1 MVISSEDAVTINE
14 NLIAV
19 ALGSNFILEVNILDK
34 IIIYTD
40 GACSN
45 NQSSVNYGGYGA
57 VLIFKDNIKEIYGGE
72 KNTTNN
78 IMELTAIIK
87 ALESLKRRDIPVNVY
102 CDSAY
107 IVNCI
112 NNKWYINWRRNGWI
126 TSKKTPVENRELWE
140 KLLSLI
146 EHIDNFEIIKVK
158 GHAGDKYNELADELA
173 RRGANEVK

>member
-1 MVISSEDAVTINE
+1 M
-14 NLIAV
+14 
-19 ALGSNFILEVNILDK
+19 DK

-45 NQSSVNYGGYGA
+45 NQSSENFGGYGA
-57 VLIFKDNIKEIYGGE
+57 VLLYKDNVKEIYGGE

-87 ALESLKRRDIPVNVY
+87 ALETLKRRDIPVEVY
-102 CDSAY
+102 SDSAY

-112 NNKWYINWRRNGWI
+112 KDKWYINWRRNGWI
-126 TSKKTPVENRELWE
+126 TSKKTPVENKELWE
-140 KLLSLI
+140 KLLNQIESLSS
-146 EHIDNFEIIKVK
+146 FKLIKVK

-173 RRGANEVK
+173 RKGANEARS